1 MGSHYPPRGAA
12 SSAESPLRNAPDYV
26 MIRSSV
32 LHAVFLLAPPL
43 WAQPNVTESSAP
55 ALQIVNAFGRAAT
68 TLNGE
73 WQTIVDPFE
82 VGYFNYRMQP
92 DPNGFFR
99 NQKQTRSTER
109 VEYDFDRSPVL
120 SVPGDWNSQRAD
132 LLLYEGTV
140 WYRRHFDYAL
150 SPDRRLFVQFGGA
163 NYEARVWLNAVEL
176 GVHEGGFTPFAFEI
190 TGLVRTGGND
200 LIVKVDNRRRADAVP
215 TQNFDWWNYGG
226 LTRDVTLVETPRAF
240 VREYALQLDPHDGRR
255 ARGWLQLDGPAN
267 APRTPV
273 TVRIPAARLSQTVA
287 VDASGRAELSLDASR
302 LARWTP
308 ERPVLHDVEIIAAG
322 DTIRDRIGFRTI
334 AVRGSQILLNGQPIF
349 LRGISIHEEAPYSS
363 RRAVSADDARVL
375 LGWVKELGGNFA
387 RLAHYP
393 HNEAMLRA
401 ADELGVLIWA
411 EIPVY
416 WTIQWNN
423 PATFANARRQLAEMI
438 VRDRNRASVVL
449 WSVANETPRDSASG
463 GGPRL
468 HFLRG
473 LVDDARRLDPTR
485 LITAALEHRYVD
497 STTILID
504 DPLGAYLDVLGNN
517 EYIGWYDGPI
527 DKGDRIVWRSA
538 FDKPLV
544 MSELGGAARQGL
556 HGSADEIWTEEY
568 QAALYEHQVAMLR
581 RIPFLAGMSPWI
593 LKDFRSPRRPL
604 PGIQDYFNRK
614 GLVSER
620 GVHKKAFD
628 VLRRF
633 YAQLARAAPAPR
645 PLR

>member
-1 MGSHYPPRGAA
+1 MIL
-12 SSAESPLRNAPDYV
+12 SSL
-26 MIRSSV
+26 
-32 LHAVFLLAPPL
+32 LHVVFLFAPAL
-43 WAQPNVTESSAP
+43 LKQTTVGDSSAP
-55 ALQIVNAFGRAAT
+55 AYQIMNAFGRAAT
-68 TLNGE
+68 SLNGE
-73 WQTIVDPFE
+73 WQTIVDPFD

-99 NQKQTRSTER
+99 NQKPGSSTER
-109 VEYDFDRSPVL
+109 VEYDFDRSPL
-120 SVPGDWNSQRAD
+120 LRVPGDWNSQRAD
-132 LLLYEGTV
+132 LLLYEGTI

-150 SPDRRLFVQFGGA
+150 PPNRRLFVQFGGA
-163 NYEARVWLNAVEL
+163 NYEARVWLNGVEL

-190 TGLVRTGGND
+190 TRLVRASGND

-226 LTRDVTLVETPRAF
+226 LTRDVTLVEEPRAF
-240 VREYALQLDPHDGRR
+240 VREYALQLDPHDERR
-255 ARGWLQLDGPAN
+255 ARGWVHLDRSADTT
-267 APRTPV
+267 RIPV
-273 TVRIPAARLSQTVA
+273 TVRIPGTGQSQTVTP
-287 VDASGRAELSLDASR
+287 DASGRAKLSLDASR
-302 LARWTP
+302 LSRWTP
-308 ERPVLHDVEIIAAG
+308 ERPRLYDVEIIAG
-322 DTIRDRIGFRTI
+322 DDTIRDRIGFRTI
-334 AVRGSQILLNGQPIF
+334 AVRGSRILLNGRPIF
-349 LRGISIHEEAPYSS
+349 LRGISIHEEAPYAA

-401 ADELGVLIWA
+401 ADEMGVLIWA

-438 VRDRNRASVVL
+438 ERDRNRASVVL
-449 WSVANETPRDSASG
+449 WSVANETPRDSAPG

-468 HFLRG
+468 RFLRG
-473 LVDDARRLDPTR
+473 LVDDARRLDSTR
-485 LITAALEHRYVD
+485 LITAALEHRYID
-497 STTILID
+497 STTIMID
-504 DPLGAYLDVLGNN
+504 DPLGVYLDVLGNN

-527 DKGDRIVWRSA
+527 DKTDRIVWRSA

-544 MSELGGAARQGL
+544 MSEFGGDARQGL
-556 HGSADEIWTEEY
+556 HGGANKIWTEEY
-568 QAALYEHQVAMLR
+568 QEALYQHQVAMLR
-581 RIPFLAGMSPWI
+581 RIPFLSGMSPWI

-620 GVHKKAFD
+620 GERKKAFD

-633 YAQLARAAPAPR
+633 YAEVARAKN
-645 PLR
+645 